1 MHLERVAFAALLFF
15 VVGGLNQTGFSFVV
29 LMNTKTRGVDPVS
42 QMKIIG
48 QASIYGLFCFT
59 ARRCRGEPLA
69 NEDAD
74 ELETN
79 DPDPLDVCP
88 LMWILL

>member
-1 MHLERVAFAALLFF
+1 M
-15 VVGGLNQTGFSFVV
+15 
-29 LMNTKTRGVDPVS
+29 S

-48 QASIYGLFCFT
+48 QASIDGLRRFT